1 MFLATSK
8 ASLVIS
14 IRGVYASAQTQPGAL
29 LSHWARSLLRLR
41 KASQI
46 TEASGGLLRGDT
58 ENFELM
64 LMWHELLQ
72 WNKKPD
78 DKEMKRNNKKRR
90 AINWCLATVEL
101 LIIYVMYTYYLGL
114 KIRT

>member
-1 MFLATSK
+1 MNC
-8 ASLVIS
+8 
-14 IRGVYASAQTQPGAL
+14 Y
-29 LSHWARSLLRLR
+29 
-41 KASQI
+41 
-46 TEASGGLLRGDT
+46 SGI
-58 ENFELM
+58 
-64 LMWHELLQ
+64 
-72 WNKKPD
+72 KKPD